1 MIRMRVIIGGMRL
14 SVSGSNNNEISM
26 DINKVAKKEKPNLAA
41 LRNSITGNSNATTS
55 HTITES
61 QRRRGEQ
68 QIKLNINREKRL
80 RLLEQN
86 ERLQDIKK
94 NVSMELDLQHQ
105 LTLEQL
111 ESEWRREM
119 ESDLTRLQQETMK
132 NNEQILRDEFEQRL
146 VREQGQLF
154 DQIRTEKERKLE
166 DFRNHTTN
174 RLEKELKN
182 EYQKRLEFHRE
193 RLEIE
198 FNQAFFEQSNAIND
212 QIRTDLEKQF
222 NIEIESEEIRLEGL
236 HQDRLL
242 EREAQLRAS
251 IKIRLEQ
258 QAKQRMEE
266 REAQLRAEYARR
278 GRELEEEIAMQIQSE
293 IERDMRE
300 QTSLLE
306 QEMREDVE
314 MALARRKEEI
324 RTLIEREL
332 SESYSEKLA
341 DRKSRLQERYD
352 LLFQQN
358 VDEIDS
364 KLRSN
369 IKSEMER
376 KIDDEFNSY
385 KLSKEA
391 EMQNELSKF
400 RYEQESF
407 LRETLSENYE
417 SKRKDWIKKLE
428 LEFNARE
435 DASKKSIL
443 SEIDAQMRNER
454 ITRETDLELLRE
466 ETGLELEV
474 EMEARLEEFR
484 GRKMEEVATHLEKQL
499 LKLEE
504 IMRNKALIEVR
515 RREGEIRKEIE
526 SQLGIKREEIRDRLK
541 MLNEQMD
548 KFREMAEE
556 KMRDQIR
563 TDFEAEISVEEE
575 KLEEAQDVMD
585 QLKSDDALLSKR
597 QAWLGAIAGEKVD
610 PLQQQGGLLG
620 GKLGQSLGGSTLAG
634 SVPKST
640 PILGGAP
647 IGAQRPT
654 LKPIR
659 SPITEEKSQAAAIL
673 PKPVHTTIKPKLEP
687 IIEVS
692 EDEEETE
699 FKIPKLITEELDDI
713 STEESTITEE
723 DESEISKVLEETL
736 DDADQIIEM
745 LSSEIEEREQVI
757 DNVIKKANVASLK
770 KLDTPILK
778 PSSTTLKPVETS
790 VLKPKS
796 TTLMPSK
803 GAVLKPSGTTL
814 TSANNVLI
822 PQGTN
827 ESEEVSVI
835 SIADIAKEEIAQQKL
850 EEE

>member
-1 MIRMRVIIGGMRL
+1 MIRIRVIIGGMRL

-26 DINKVAKKEKPNLAA
+26 DINKIAKKEKPNLAA

-86 ERLQDIKK
+86 ERLQNIKK

-119 ESDLTRLQQETMK
+119 ESDLTRLQQETMQ
-132 NNEQILRDEFEQRL
+132 NNELILRDEFEQRL

-182 EYQKRLEFHRE
+182 EYQKRLDFHRE

-242 EREAQLRAS
+242 EREAQLKAS
-251 IKIRLEQ
+251 IRIRLEQ
-258 QAKQRMEE
+258 QAKQHMEE

-278 GRELEEEIAMQIQSE
+278 GRQLEEEIAMQIQSE

-341 DRKSRLQERYD
+341 ERKSRLQERYD

-369 IKSEMER
+369 IKSEMDR

-417 SKRKDWIKKLE
+417 SKRKDWVKKLE
-428 LEFNARE
+428 LEFDARE

-454 ITRETDLELLRE
+454 ITRETDLDLLRE

-597 QAWLGAIAGEKVD
+597 QAWLGAIAGDKVD

-620 GKLGQSLGGSTLAG
+620 GKLGQGLGGSTLAG

-647 IGAQRPT
+647 IGTQRPT

-659 SPITEEKSQAAAIL
+659 SPIAEEKSPTAAVL

-692 EDEEETE
+692 EDGEETE
-699 FKIPKLITEELDDI
+699 FKIPKLITEELEEI
-713 STEESTITEE
+713 STEESMITEE

-757 DNVIKKANVASLK
+757 ENVIKKANVASLK
-770 KLDTPILK
+770 KLDTPTLK
-778 PSSTTLKPVETS
+778 PSTTTLKPVETS
-790 VLKPKS
+790 VLKPKT

-803 GAVLKPSGTTL
+803 AAVLKPSGTTL
-814 TSANNVLI
+814 ASANNVLI
-822 PQGTN
+822 PQENN
-827 ESEEVSVI
+827 ESEKVSLI

>member
-1 MIRMRVIIGGMRL
+1 M

-26 DINKVAKKEKPNLAA
+26 DINKIAKKEKPNLAA

-86 ERLQDIKK
+86 ERLQNIKK

-132 NNEQILRDEFEQRL
+132 NNDLILREEFEQRL

-174 RLEKELKN
+174 RLEKELEN
-182 EYQKRLEFHRE
+182 EYQKRLDFHRE

-242 EREAQLRAS
+242 EREAQLKAS
-251 IKIRLEQ
+251 IRIRLEQ
-258 QAKQRMEE
+258 QAKQHMEE

-278 GRELEEEIAMQIQSE
+278 GRQLEEEIAMQIQSE

-341 DRKSRLQERYD
+341 ERKSRLQERYD

-369 IKSEMER
+369 IKSEMDR

-400 RYEQESF
+400 RYEKESF

-417 SKRKDWIKKLE
+417 SKRKDWVKKLE
-428 LEFNARE
+428 LEFDARE

-454 ITRETDLELLRE
+454 ITRETDLDLLRE

-597 QAWLGAIAGEKVD
+597 QAWLGAIAGDKVD

-620 GKLGQSLGGSTLAG
+620 GKLGQGLGGSTLAG
-634 SVPKST
+634 SIPKST

-647 IGAQRPT
+647 IGTQRPT

-659 SPITEEKSQAAAIL
+659 SPIAEEKSPTAAVL
-673 PKPVHTTIKPKLEP
+673 PKPVHTSIKPKLEP

-692 EDEEETE
+692 EDGEETE
-699 FKIPKLITEELDDI
+699 FKIPKLITEELEEI
-713 STEESTITEE
+713 STEESMITEE

-757 DNVIKKANVASLK
+757 ENVIKKANVASLK
-770 KLDTPILK
+770 KLDTPTLK

-790 VLKPKS
+790 VLKPKT

-803 GAVLKPSGTTL
+803 AAVLKPSGTTL
-814 TSANNVLI
+814 VSANNVLI
-822 PQGTN
+822 PQENN
-827 ESEEVSVI
+827 ESEKVSLI